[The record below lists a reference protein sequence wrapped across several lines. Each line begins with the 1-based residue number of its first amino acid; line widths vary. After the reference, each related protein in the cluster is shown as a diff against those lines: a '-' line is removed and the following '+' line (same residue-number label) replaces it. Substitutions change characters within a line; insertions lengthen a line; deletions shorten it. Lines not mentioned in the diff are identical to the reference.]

1 MTSHLVILGDSLVD
15 AGNTSAITSLVG
27 ANPWADP
34 IYDKGGNTKASDG
47 LVLGE
52 FTAIEMGATIDN
64 SQLISVISTEQLDD
78 VQVHN
83 YAHGGA
89 RTSMESIFTVPGSE
103 QVVAFGLQAQIN
115 SIDSRS
121 AFYQNRQDVDVV
133 LSCGGNDIRDIYYQV
148 EIIEEIVSTKTKSD
162 DKEFIRLMAKPIARN
177 LNKAIRKID
186 AFVDEIA
193 VLGALPLMETP
204 EGKDWLT
211 NFENKDQVDV
221 ASIIHKIGYK
231 MMKKLN
237 NKTEGFSDIVVVDGN
252 NIWNQ
257 VTNKGFVDD
266 VHPNA
271 ETSSKLAA
279 LFVNDASENLSTFG
293 F

>member
-27 ANPWADP
+27 ANPWAGP
-34 IYDKGGNTKASDG
+34 IYDKGGNIKASDG

-52 FTAIEMGATIDN
+52 FAAIEMGAKIDN
-64 SQLISVISTEQLDD
+64 AQLIQSQYRTTRC
-78 VQVHN
+78 VQVHT

-133 LSCGGNDIRDIYYQV
+133 LSCGGNDIRDVYYQV
-148 EIIEEIVSTKTKSD
+148 EIIEGIVSTKTKSD
-162 DKEFIRLMAKPIARN
+162 DREFIRLMAKPIARN

-193 VLGALPLMETP
+193 VLGALPLMEHQ
-204 EGKDWLT
+204 K
-211 NFENKDQVDV
+211 
-221 ASIIHKIGYK
+221 A
-231 MMKKLN
+231 
-237 NKTEGFSDIVVVDGN
+237 KTG
-252 NIWNQ
+252 
-257 VTNKGFVDD
+257 
-266 VHPNA
+266 
-271 ETSSKLAA
+271 
-279 LFVNDASENLSTFG
+279 
-293 F
+293 